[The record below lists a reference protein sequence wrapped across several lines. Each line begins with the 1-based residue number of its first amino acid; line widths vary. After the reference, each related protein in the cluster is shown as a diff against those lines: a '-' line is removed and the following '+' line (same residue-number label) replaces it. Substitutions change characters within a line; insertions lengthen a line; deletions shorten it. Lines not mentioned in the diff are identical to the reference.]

1 MCVLLNSDGLS
12 LKVLDPEKT
21 GKKRLI
27 PIGKKKVPALKE
39 RFFGFVQ
46 AVSDNVEDLT
56 GGMGKESHDTAT
68 SGTRTTQAARVAA
81 EGEALVLSRKLLG
94 ASYG

>member
-1 MCVLLNSDGLS
+1 M
-12 LKVLDPEKT
+12 KVLEPEKA

-46 AVSDNVEDLT
+46 AVSDDVEELT
-56 GGMGKESHDTAT
+56 GGMGAESHETAT
-68 SGTRTTQAARVAA
+68 SGTRTTQAARIAA
-81 EGEALVLSRKLLG
+81 EGTILPLLVTL
-94 ASYG
+94 